1 MYNGIEKEGKTV
13 KRIMLVLLMSLF
25 IAELCFAAEPV
36 KSTLDDQKELYIT
49 IYNNNLGLVK
59 DIREILLTK
68 GISELQFM
76 DVAEQINPTTVHI
89 KSLIE
94 SNSLSVLEQNYEYDL
109 LNPAKLLDK
118 YVGQQV
124 KLVDKNYYTGKEEV
138 YDAVLLSTNQ
148 GYIYKINDEI
158 QINPSGRVIL
168 PKIPENLIAKPTL
181 VWMLSNTLR
190 GKQKVEASYLTDGIG
205 WKADYVATLNKD
217 DTKADLTG
225 WVTIDNK
232 SGAAYKDATIQLIA
246 GNVNRVVE
254 PQAMADRL
262 YKAGAL
268 EEKQLGFEEKAF
280 FEYHIYT
287 LGRKSTIKENQT
299 KQISLLEA
307 SDIPIKKN
315 LIFYGA
321 EYYYRNQ
328 YGEPIS
334 NQKVGVYIDIENK
347 KENNL
352 GMPLPKGIVRV
363 YKADDAGRLQF
374 VGEDQIDHT
383 PKDEKI
389 KIKMGEAFDVVG
401 NRTQT
406 DWKKISRN
414 VYETAWEISIRNHKE
429 EDAEVQII
437 EPIPG
442 DWTVLSSSHEYEK
455 IEAHT
460 LKYTVKVPKDKE
472 EKINYRVRMTW

>member
-1 MYNGIEKEGKTV
+1 MRKIIV
-13 KRIMLVLLMSLF
+13 MLLMSLF
-25 IAELCFAAEPV
+25 IAGVSLAADSV
-36 KSTLDDQKELYIT
+36 KSTADDQKELYIT

-59 DIREILLTK
+59 DVRELNLAI
-68 GISELQFM
+68 GVSELQFM
-76 DVAEQINPTTVHI
+76 GVAERINPTTVHI
-89 KSLIE
+89 KSLVK
-94 SNSLSVLEQNYEYDL
+94 SDSLSVLEQNYEYDL
-109 LNPAKLLDK
+109 LNPTKLLDK

-124 KLVDKNYYTGKEEV
+124 KLIDKNYYTGKEEI
-138 YDAVLLSTNQ
+138 YDATLLSTNQ
-148 GYIYKINDEI
+148 GTIYKIGDEI
-158 QINPSGRVIL
+158 HINPSGRVIL

-181 VWMLSNTLR
+181 VWMLNNTLR
-190 GKQKVEASYLTDGIG
+190 GKQRVEASYLTDGIG
-205 WKADYVATLNKD
+205 WKADYVATLNED
-217 DTKADLTG
+217 DTKSDLSG

-246 GNVNRVVE
+246 GDVNRVQQ
-254 PQAMADRL
+254 PQVMREGLYMAKSAVSD
-262 YKAGAL
+262 
-268 EEKQLGFEEKAF
+268 ETGFEEKAF

-321 EYYYRNQ
+321 EYYYRNR

-334 NQKVGVYIDIENK
+334 NQKVGVYIDIVNK

-363 YKADDAGRLQF
+363 YKADHEGRLQF

-383 PKDEKI
+383 PKDETI

-401 NRTQT
+401 SRKQT
-406 DWKKISRN
+406 DWKKIAED
-414 VYETAWEISIRNHKE
+414 VYEIAWEISIRNHKE

-442 DWTVLSSSHEYEK
+442 DWTILSSSHAYEK

-460 LKYTVKVPKDKE
+460 LKYIVQVPKDKE
-472 EKINYRVRMTW
+472 EKITYRVRVTW

>member
-1 MYNGIEKEGKTV
+1 MKKIILG
-13 KRIMLVLLMSLF
+13 LVVSLLIVYSG
-25 IAELCFAAEPV
+25 FAAEPM
-36 KSTLDDQKELYIT
+36 KSTVEDQKDIYVT
-49 IYNNNLGLVK
+49 IYNSNLGLVK
-59 DIREILLTK
+59 DIREIDLPR

-76 DVAEQINPTTVHI
+76 GVAERINPTTVNI

-94 SNSLSVLEQNYEYDL
+94 PNSLSILEQNYEYDL
-109 LNPAKLLDK
+109 LNPGKLLDK
-118 YVGQQV
+118 YVGQQI
-124 KLVDKNYYTGKEEV
+124 KLIDKNYYTGEEKI
-138 YDAVLLSTNQ
+138 YDATLLSNNQ
-148 GYIYKINDEI
+148 GAIYKIDNEI
-158 QINPSGRVIL
+158 HINPGGRVIL

-181 VWMLSNTLR
+181 VWMLNNTLR
-190 GKQKVEASYLTDGIG
+190 KKQRVEASYLTDGIN
-205 WKADYVATLNKD
+205 WKADYVATLNED
-217 DTKADLTG
+217 DTKSDLTG

-246 GNVNRVVE
+246 GDVNRVQQ
-254 PQAMADRL
+254 PQVMREGLYAMRAVDEL
-262 YKAGAL
+262 KM
-268 EEKQLGFEEKAF
+268 GFEEKAF

-287 LGRKSTIKENQT
+287 LERKSTIKENQT

-321 EYYYRNQ
+321 EYYYRNR

-334 NQKVGVYIDIENK
+334 NQKIGVYIDIANK

-363 YKADDAGRLQF
+363 YKADHEGRLQF
-374 VGEDQIDHT
+374 VGEDNIDHT
-383 PKDEKI
+383 PKDETI

-401 NRTQT
+401 ERTQT
-406 DWKKISRN
+406 DWKKIARN
-414 VYETAWEISIRNHKE
+414 VYEAEWEISLRNHKE
-429 EDAEVQII
+429 EDVEVQVI

-442 DWTVLSSSHEYEK
+442 DWTVLKSSHEYEK

-472 EKINYRVRMTW
+472 EKITYRVRMTW

>member
-1 MYNGIEKEGKTV
+1 M
-13 KRIMLVLLMSLF
+13 KRIILFLVVSFLVVAGACS
-25 IAELCFAAEPV
+25 AAAPL
-36 KSTLDDQKELYIT
+36 KSTIDDQEQIYIT

-59 DIREILLTK
+59 DIREIYLPR

-76 DVAEQINPTTVHI
+76 DVAQKINPTTVHI

-94 SNSLSVLEQNYEYDL
+94 PDSLSVLEQNYEYDL

-118 YVGQQV
+118 YVGQKV
-124 KLVDKNYYTGKEEV
+124 KLVGYSGEEG
-138 YDAVLLSTNQ
+138 YDAILLSTNQ

-158 QINPSGRVIL
+158 HINPGGRVIL

-181 VWMLSNTLR
+181 VWMLNNTLR
-190 GKQKVEASYLTDGIG
+190 SKQKVEASYLTDGIN
-205 WKADYVATLNKD
+205 WKADYVAILNKD

-232 SGAAYKDATIQLIA
+232 SGAGYKDATIQLIA
-246 GNVNRVVE
+246 GDVNRVTDE
-254 PQAMADRL
+254 GKYDRSRIMME
-262 YKAGAL
+262 KASVGMDS
-268 EEKQLGFEEKAF
+268 LGFAEKAF

-321 EYYYRNQ
+321 EYYYRNR

-352 GMPLPKGIVRV
+352 GMPFPKGIVRV
-363 YKADDAGRLQF
+363 YKEDHEGRLQF
-374 VGEDQIDHT
+374 VGEDRIDHT
-383 PKDEKI
+383 PKDETI
-389 KIKMGEAFDVVG
+389 EIKMGEAFDVVG
-401 NRTQT
+401 ERTQM
-406 DWKKISRN
+406 DWKKIASN
-414 VYETAWEISIRNHKE
+414 VYEAEWEISIRNHKE

-442 DWTVLSSSHEYEK
+442 DWTILKSSHKYEK

-460 LKYTVKVPKDKE
+460 LKYTVKVPKDGE
-472 EKINYRVRMTW
+472 VKITYRVRMTW

>member
-1 MYNGIEKEGKTV
+1 MRKVIL
-13 KRIMLVLLMSLF
+13 LVVVGLL
-25 IAELCFAAEPV
+25 IASVSFAEDII

-49 IYNNNLGLVK
+49 IYNSNLGLVK
-59 DIREILLTK
+59 DIREIYLPR
-68 GISELQFM
+68 GVSELQFM
-76 DVAEQINPTTVHI
+76 GVAERINPTTVHI

-94 SNSLSVLEQNYEYDL
+94 PNSLSVLEQNYEYDL
-109 LNPAKLLDK
+109 LNPTKLLDK
-118 YVGQQV
+118 YVGQKV
-124 KLVDKNYYTGKEEV
+124 KLIDKNYYTGKEEI

-158 QINPSGRVIL
+158 HINPSGRVIL

-181 VWMLSNTLR
+181 VWMLNNTLK
-190 GKQKVEASYLTDGIG
+190 GKQKVEASYLTDGIN

-217 DTKADLTG
+217 DTKSDLTG

-246 GNVNRVVE
+246 GDVNRVTE
-254 PQAMADRL
+254 AEGRYRGIML
-262 YKAGAL
+262 EKAAPMSG
-268 EEKQLGFEEKAF
+268 LGFEEKAF

-307 SDIPIKKN
+307 SDIPIKKK

-321 EYYYRNQ
+321 EYYYRNS
-328 YGEPIS
+328 YSEPIS

-352 GMPLPKGIVRV
+352 GMPFPKGIVRV

-389 KIKMGEAFDVVG
+389 EIKMGEAFDVVG
-401 NRTQT
+401 TRTQT
-406 DWKKISRN
+406 DWKKIARN

-429 EDAEVQII
+429 EDTEVQII

-442 DWTVLSSSHEYEK
+442 DWTVLSSSHPYEK

-472 EKINYRVRMTW
+472 EKISYRVRMTW

>member
-1 MYNGIEKEGKTV
+1 MKINKGGKKM
-13 KRIMLVLLMSLF
+13 KRIILVLVVSL
-25 IAELCFAAEPV
+25 IVVSANFAAEPM
-36 KSTLDDQKELYIT
+36 KSTVDDQKEIYIT
-49 IYNNNLGLVK
+49 IYNSNLGLVK
-59 DIREILLTK
+59 DIREIPLSR
-68 GISELQFM
+68 GVSELQFM
-76 DVAEQINPTTVHI
+76 GVAERINPTTVHI

-94 SNSLSVLEQNYEYDL
+94 PNSLSVLEQNYEYDL

-138 YDAVLLSTNQ
+138 YDATLLSTNQ
-148 GYIYKINDEI
+148 GYIYKIGDEI

-181 VWMLSNTLR
+181 VWMLNNTLR
-190 GKQKVEASYLTDGIG
+190 KTQRVEASYLTDGIG
-205 WKADYVATLNKD
+205 WKADYVATLNED
-217 DTKADLTG
+217 DTKSDLTG

-246 GNVNRVVE
+246 GDVNRVQQ
-254 PQAMADRL
+254 PQVMREGLYMAKSAVPD
-262 YKAGAL
+262 
-268 EEKQLGFEEKAF
+268 EMGFEEKAF

-307 SDIPIKKN
+307 SDIPIKKK

-321 EYYYRNQ
+321 QSYYRNR

-352 GMPLPKGIVRV
+352 GMPFPKGIVRV
-363 YKADDAGRLQF
+363 YKADHEGRLQF
-374 VGEDQIDHT
+374 VGEDNIDHT
-383 PKDEKI
+383 PKDETI

-401 NRTQT
+401 ERKQT
-406 DWKKISRN
+406 DWKKIADR
-414 VYETAWEISIRNHKE
+414 VYETAWEISLRNHKE
-429 EDAEVQII
+429 EDVEVQVI

-442 DWTVLSSSHEYEK
+442 DWTVLSSSHTYEK

-460 LKYTVKVPKDKE
+460 LKYTVAVPKDQE
-472 EKINYRVRMTW
+472 EKISYRVRMTW